1 MSRLHRA
8 VEKADRE
15 GLLTWTRSVEES
27 RDAPAEPPAP
37 RAVAPPERSPVEPPP
52 PAPAVEAAAQPF
64 RAARAAP
71 QWAGAADAGVAFE
84 DAEREPPGESAEP
97 SLSPLLVAYTEPAST
112 AAEQYRVLRT
122 RIEARDGAHRTQLLL
137 VTSPRIG
144 EGKTTTS
151 ANLALTMAREFHH
164 RVLLV
169 EADLRRP
176 SLASRFGIHVEHG
189 LVDVLVGALPL
200 EDALVPLP
208 GHQLTL
214 LPAGAEA
221 AQSTELLASSMM
233 HQVVETLRSRFD
245 RIIVDTP
252 PVVLSDT
259 HVLARMADGI
269 LIVVRAG
276 QTPRPALERA
286 LESIDRARLLGIVLN
301 EVEEAT
307 DAYSY
312 PGLAY
317 AGTSAP

>member
-8 VEKADRE
+8 VQKADRE
-15 GLLTWTRSVEES
+15 GLLTWTR
-27 RDAPAEPPAP
+27 
-37 RAVAPPERSPVEPPP
+37 PVDQQEAPP
-52 PAPAVEAAAQPF
+52 PAP
-64 RAARAAP
+64 
-71 QWAGAADAGVAFE
+71 
-84 DAEREPPGESAEP
+84 EPPRVETRPPARVTPRPEWAESTAPAQTEWPPALEPGAEQFDQP
-97 SLSPLLVAYTEPAST
+97 SLSPLLVAFTEPAST
-112 AAEQYRVLRT
+112 AAEQFRLLRT
-122 RIEARDGAHRTQLLL
+122 RIESRDATRRTQLLL

-176 SLASRFGIHVEHG
+176 SVASRFGIHVEHG
-189 LVDVLVGALPL
+189 LVDVLVGAVSL

-221 AQSTELLASSMM
+221 AHSTELLASSMM
-233 HQVVETLRSRFD
+233 HQVVETLRGRFD

-269 LIVVRAG
+269 IIVVRAG

-286 LESIDRARLLGIVLN
+286 LESIDRDRLLGVVLN

-317 AGTSAP
+317 SGRSEE